1 MSATDRLGDTN
12 ARLFEDAIELIRELD
27 DTEFLCPTLT
37 PGGGGIGPQLRHC
50 ADFARSLLD
59 GLLAG
64 RIDYDARKRDPL
76 FETSRG
82 HALGELESLAERLRA
97 LDRVRGE
104 RALAVKTEAAALP
117 RGVDPWCDSSLRREL
132 LALLSHT
139 VHHFALV
146 RERLRARG
154 CDPGR
159 DFGLA
164 PSTRAHESGTCA
176 R

>member
-12 ARLFEDAIELIRELD
+12 ASLFQDGSALVRRLS
-27 DTEFLCPTLT
+27 DTEFCSPELV

-59 GLLAG
+59 GLDAG
-64 RIDYDARKRDPL
+64 RVDYDARKRDAL
-76 FETSRG
+76 FEANR
-82 HALGELESLAERLRA
+82 AYAIGELESLAERLRA
-97 LDRVRGE
+97 LDDHELERELRVRSE
-104 RALAVKTEAAALP
+104 SAALP
-117 RGVDPWCDSSLRREL
+117 AGVDPWCRSSLRREL
-132 LALLSHT
+132 LVLLSHT
-139 VHHFALV
+139 VHHYALV

-154 CDPGR
+154 SDPGR

-164 PSTRAHESGTCA
+164 PSTRAHEQRPCA

>member
-12 ARLFEDAIELIRELD
+12 ARLFEDGIALVRELD
-27 DTEFLCPTLT
+27 DADFCSAEIRPD
-37 PGGGGIGPQLRHC
+37 GGGIGPQLRHC

-59 GLLAG
+59 GLEAG
-64 RIDYDARKRDPL
+64 RVDYDARKRDAL
-76 FETSRG
+76 FEVNR
-82 HALGELESLAERLRA
+82 AYAIGELESLAEHLRGLDRRA
-97 LDRVRGE
+97 LSRELRVRSE
-104 RALAVKTEAAALP
+104 SAALP
-117 RGVDPWCDSSLRREL
+117 AGVDPWCRSSLRREL
-132 LALLSHT
+132 LVLLSHT

-159 DFGLA
+159 SFGLA
-164 PSTRAHESGTCA
+164 PSTRAHEARACA